1 MRKLLKKLIAPLLVL
16 LISLTGSAFFRLA
29 SERLPDYSGEVFPGE
44 LEEGIQNVFHLD
56 ENDQVVLYPWNLSL
70 EGVVSLQS
78 LLNTYHYSE
87 DLLTDP
93 LSWSIAL
100 FGPESHYDFYRE
112 DSLPLCL
119 CTYYT
124 LMDIIH
130 PARTAAQ
137 EHLASLYLPEYI
149 YFSEKERMV
158 LVDEVMTASEGS
170 DSLGLALTQKGVLY
184 FHETFG
190 SPPPEKETRS
200 PEDLLPAY
208 VEMTRKHLST
218 PNASPLPPPDTAE
231 VIPDASSA
239 SELPSE
245 SSSSTPASEA
255 SALSGDP
262 LFNPL
267 LYYLENTVRNLSF
280 GTPDFLVISNDL
292 ICTRMESLILSGS
305 YSTLSQGDETLLAFS
320 DSLGNVVVFFY
331 LTEYGRFTGYS
342 AHFAD
347 L

>member
-29 SERLPDYSGEVFPGE
+29 SERLPDYSGEVFPGK
-44 LEEGIQNVFHLD
+44 LEEGIQNAFHLD
-56 ENDQVVLYPWNLSL
+56 ENNQVVLYPWNLSL
-70 EGVVSLQS
+70 DEVSSLQS
-78 LLNTYHYSE
+78 LLNLYNYPE
-87 DLLTDP
+87 ELLENP
-93 LSWSIAL
+93 FSWSTAL

-112 DSLPLCL
+112 NSLTLCL

-130 PARTAAQ
+130 PARTAEQ
-137 EHLASLYLPEYI
+137 EHLASLHLPEYI
-149 YFSEKERMV
+149 FFSEKERMV
-158 LVDEVMTASEGS
+158 LVDESMTASEGS
-170 DSLGLALTQKGVLY
+170 DSLGLALTQQGVFY
-184 FHETFG
+184 YHETWG

-218 PNASPLPPPDTAE
+218 PNSSPLPTTDPAE
-231 VIPDASSA
+231 EMPGASSA
-239 SELPSE
+239 PELPSE
-245 SSSSTPASEA
+245 SFSSIQDSKAS
-255 SALSGDP
+255 SLSEDP

-267 LYYLENTVRNLSF
+267 LWYLENTVRNLSF
-280 GTPDFLVISNDL
+280 GTPEFLVISNDMVY
-292 ICTRMESLILSGS
+292 TRMESLILSGS

-342 AHFAD
+342 AHFVD